1 MTPTRR
7 AAIGMLGAAAAAPV
21 MGLTPLPPAKLELA
35 ALEKRSGGRLGVAI
49 LNTATGAILGHRIDE
64 RFGMCST
71 FKLPLAAAVLA
82 EIDAGRLDGERVL
95 RFHQSEIVANSPVTS
110 THAARDGMT
119 VSDLAKA
126 AQQLSDNTA
135 ANLLIKLLGGPEGVT
150 KAFRRLGDR
159 ISRLDQYEPEM
170 NFVPPGAMNNT
181 TTPRGMALGMQS
193 YLLGNALST
202 ASRATLTDWMSDTRT
217 GVRRLRAG
225 FPADWK
231 AGDKTGSSWN
241 EAKMVDK
248 VNDVA
253 IVTPPGHAPLIVTA
267 YLDGAG
273 SSPSIRPED
282 EAILAEVGRIAAG
295 AIA

>member
-7 AAIGMLGAAAAAPV
+7 AALGMLGAAAAAPV
-21 MGLTPLPPAKLELA
+21 LGLTPLPPAKLALA
-35 ALEKRSGGRLGVAI
+35 ALEKKSGGRLGAAI
-49 LNTATGAILGHRIDE
+49 LDTRTGAILGHRIDE

-71 FKLPLAAAVLA
+71 FKLPLVAAVLA
-82 EIDAGRLDGERVL
+82 EIDAGRLDSDRIL
-95 RFHQSEIVANSPVTS
+95 RFRQDELVPNSPVTS
-110 THAARDGMT
+110 THAARGGMT

-126 AQQLSDNTA
+126 AQQVSDNTA
-135 ANLLIKLLGGPEGVT
+135 ANLLIKLFGGPEGVT
-150 KAFRRLGDR
+150 GAFRRLGDR
-159 ISRLDQYEPEM
+159 VSRLDHYEPTM
-170 NFVPPGAMNNT
+170 NFVPPGATNDT

-193 YLLGNALST
+193 YLLGRALSP
-202 ASRATLTDWMSDTRT
+202 ASRATLMGWMADTRT

-225 FPADWK
+225 FPEDWT

-241 EAKMVDK
+241 ETTMVDK

-253 IVTPPGHAPLIVTA
+253 IVTPTGRAPLIVTA

-273 SSPSIRPED
+273 SSPSIRPDD

-295 AIA
+295 AFA